1 MYLQYYLKKLGY
13 PNIPNFLIKYL
24 NCPSLLRLKQ
34 VGYFCGMD
42 YASKD
47 IYNFSEHITRFDHS
61 LTTALL
67 VYKITKD
74 EKSTIAALFHDIATP
89 CFSHVIDYMNKDY
102 EHQETTEEFTKK
114 VIMGDNFLQCCLEKD
129 HINPEDI
136 INFKQYT
143 IVDNERPKL
152 CADRLDGIILTGIG
166 WTKDITTEDIDSIL
180 ENIMIINNEYNEQE
194 IGFKNLDVAKRVLE
208 ISDNIDTYCHSAED
222 NYMMLLLAKITKIA
236 IKKGYIGYEDL
247 YYINEDIFFKILNT
261 REDEEL
267 NSYLNLFRNIK
278 KENIPNIEI
287 PNVKKRILSPV
298 VIGNRI
304 G

>member
-1 MYLQYYLKKLGY
+1 MYLQYYLNKLGY

-67 VYKITKD
+67 VYKITKN
-74 EKSTIAALFHDIATP
+74 EKATVAALFHDIATP

-102 EHQETTEEFTKK
+102 EHQESTEELTTS
-114 VIMGDNFLQCCLEKD
+114 VIMGDNYLQCCLKKD

-166 WTKDITTEDIDSIL
+166 WTKDITKKDIDTILEDII
-180 ENIMIINNEYNEQE
+180 IINNEYNEQE
-194 IGFKNLDVAKRVLE
+194 IGFKNIDVAKRVLE
-208 ISDNIDTYCHSAED
+208 ISDNIDNYCHSVED

-236 IKKGYIGYEDL
+236 IEKGYIGYEDL
-247 YYINEDIFFKILNT
+247 YYINENSLFEILNSKK
-261 REDEEL
+261 DIEL
-267 NSYLNLFRNIK
+267 KNFLNQFKEIK
-278 KENIPNIEI
+278 KEEIPNIKI
-287 PNVKKRILSPV
+287 PNVKKRILSPIV
-298 VIGNRI
+298 VGNRI